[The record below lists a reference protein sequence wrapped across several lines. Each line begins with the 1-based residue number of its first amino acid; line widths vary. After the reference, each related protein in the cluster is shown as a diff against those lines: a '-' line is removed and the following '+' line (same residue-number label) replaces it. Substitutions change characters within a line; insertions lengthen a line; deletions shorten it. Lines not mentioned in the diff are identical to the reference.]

1 MDYFQELESVN
12 NTNTL
17 QNKNQG
23 SSFTTSFNI
32 FLSPKSQNR
41 ENFNNVICVNE
52 DTTFKENTQTKSMT
66 YNKGNVFEKKKTDDD
81 DDVFPVDLVIVHNN
95 RNTNMRRPSTSQT
108 NTNTNTNNPITIQ
121 CNNCGIKGH
130 MYGNCKYPIT
140 SIGIIAYKF
149 DTTLHQNVYLM
160 IRRRNSLGFVEFMRG
175 KYNLCDKQYLQNL
188 INEMTIQEKEM
199 LKTQSFEMLW
209 RYLWNNKTSSKHNQE
224 ERISKKKFI
233 LLKNGA
239 STMNEYYTLSSL
251 LEDSTTQWH
260 EEEWGFPKGRRNNNE
275 KDIHTATREFQEE
288 TGLSHSNLSIIRNVL
303 PFEEIFTGSN
313 YKSYK
318 HKYYLAHFQES
329 QNVGNSALFQEC
341 EVSKMEW
348 KTLDECV
355 ASIRPYNKE
364 RIELIR
370 NIDDILQSYMI
381 FCV

>member
-1 MDYFQELESVN
+1 MDYFQHLESVN
-12 NTNTL
+12 NANTL
-17 QNKNQG
+17 QNKNQS
-23 SSFTTSFNI
+23 SSFTTSFNT

-41 ENFNNVICVNE
+41 ENLNNVNGVKR
-52 DTTFKENTQTKSMT
+52 DDVSKENIQIMFMT
-66 YNKGNVFEKKKTDDD
+66 YNDNKAYMFEKNNTDDD
-81 DDVFPVDLVIVHNN
+81 RIVVDNSVVHNN
-95 RNTNMRRPSTSQT
+95 KNTNMQRPSTSQT
-108 NTNTNTNNPITIQ
+108 ITTTIQ

-149 DTTLHQNVYLM
+149 DTTLRQNVYLM

-188 INEMTIQEKEM
+188 INEMTIKEKDM

-251 LEDSTTQWH
+251 LKDSTTQWY

-288 TGLSHSNLSIIRNVL
+288 TGLSQSNLSIIRNIL

-318 HKYYLAHFQES
+318 HKYYLAHLQES

-355 ASIRPYNKE
+355 ACIRPYNKE

-370 NIDDILQSYMI
+370 EIDDILQSYMI
-381 FCV
+381 LHL